1 MVTPIRSILFATNL
15 SEECR
20 PALEASVALA
30 TQHKADL
37 VLFYVI
43 AADTPNYIENELE
56 SLFGKEKWEELKKEQ
71 KEDVAKTLT
80 GKMSSGGL
88 GKKALQ
94 QYCMGAGI
102 DMDRCDFNWRHVIIA
117 DKIRAEAILS
127 QANEQGCDLIV
138 LGAGKAFLG
147 GNAVGSTIKTVLRK
161 SKIPVL
167 VVPYGVDGK

>member
-1 MVTPIRSILFATNL
+1 MVAPISSILFATNL

-20 PALEASVALA
+20 PALETAVALA

-43 AADTPNYIENELE
+43 AADTPDYIENELE
-56 SLFGKEKWEELKKEQ
+56 SLFGKEKWEEIKKEQ
-71 KEDVAKTLT
+71 EKDVEQTLT

-94 QYCMGAGI
+94 QYCTDAGI
-102 DMDRCDFNWRHVIIA
+102 DMDSCDFNWRHVIIA
-117 DKIRAEAILS
+117 DKVRSKAILS
-127 QANEQGCDLIV
+127 QANEQGCNLIV

-167 VVPYGVDGK
+167 VVPYAVEV